1 MATRPQTRPERRYL
15 DGASSPLPGPQE
27 AELRAMHSKDGVIR
41 SLDKSGLPITRENY
55 ILRMHGSLPADDEWG
70 AEHEDALP
78 LQLRNLG

>member
-1 MATRPQTRPERRYL
+1 MATQPQPTPARRYL

-27 AELRAMHSKDGVIR
+27 AELRAMHPQDGVIR
-41 SLDKSGLPITRENY
+41 SLDKSGLPVTRANY
-55 ILRMHGSLPADDEWG
+55 ILRMHGSYPSDDEWG